1 MAVSFSI
8 IVPVYNK
15 SRYLKDCI
23 DSILAQS
30 HTNFEIIAI
39 NDGSTD
45 NSLDILNSYDD
56 SRLKIVTVKNGGVSR
71 ARNLGIDLATK
82 EYITFVDADDKL
94 SSDYLEVYSKTIE
107 ATDSDIIIGGLTKIL
122 SNGTYHIVSCT
133 LPIGIITKKLFLD
146 NYFSQ
151 MFSNEGILGY
161 VAAKLSD
168 DQF

>member
-107 ATDSDIIIGGLTKIL
+107 ATDSDIIIGGLTKTCL
-122 SNGTYHIVSCT
+122 MEHI
-133 LPIGIITKKLFLD
+133 I
-146 NYFSQ
+146 
-151 MFSNEGILGY
+151 
-161 VAAKLSD
+161 
-168 DQF
+168 